1 MNDVK
6 VGWGKPRHH
15 QFKPQLF
22 HGETHMPHPTTTL
35 EISEAIDKL
44 QILAEKIHHASFIPQ
59 EELVAMLIAG
69 SMVLDTLT
77 RTYDPSMFTNDEIQF
92 ITNLC
97 EQISDEF
104 IYIQG
109 STDE

>member
-1 MNDVK
+1 M
-6 VGWGKPRHH
+6 HS
-15 QFKPQLF
+15 
-22 HGETHMPHPTTTL
+22 TSTT
-35 EISEAIDKL
+35 EISEAINKL
-44 QILAEKIHHASFIPQ
+44 QTLSERIHHASFIPQ

-69 SMVLDTLT
+69 SVVLDTLT
-77 RTYDPSMFTNDEIQF
+77 RTYDTAMFTNDEVQF

-104 IYIQG
+104 IHIQG

>member
-1 MNDVK
+1 
-6 VGWGKPRHH
+6 
-15 QFKPQLF
+15 
-22 HGETHMPHPTTTL
+22 HMHSTSTT
-35 EISEAIDKL
+35 EISEAINKL
-44 QILAEKIHHASFIPQ
+44 QTLSERIHHASFIPQ

-69 SMVLDTLT
+69 SVVLDTLT
-77 RTYDPSMFTNDEIQF
+77 RTYDTAMFTNDEVQF

-104 IYIQG
+104 IHIQG